1 MQDGLKEQDCINVM
15 NICILLAAGTSS
27 RFGSSKQLFILS
39 CGKTI
44 LETCIETLVQVVD
57 KVIVV
62 TNEVFLN
69 KNRKVI
75 IVTNSINCRLKS
87 IEAGLHYIDTHYS
100 LSTRR
105 VVIHDVARPFIT
117 TEQVSKI
124 LHYKKVLVQYCLK
137 LTNGLIYKGAQC
149 VSRDDYME
157 LCTPLCINYKVCRLL
172 CKNGIPYEFISGLTQ
187 EQYQLIPSSYKYLRK
202 ITTIDDIYI

>member
-1 MQDGLKEQDCINVM
+1 M

-39 CGKTI
+39 SGKTI
-44 LETCIETLVQVVD
+44 LETCLETLVQVVD

-75 IVTNSINCRLKS
+75 VVTNSINCRLKS

-117 TEQVSKI
+117 SEQVSKI
-124 LHYKKVLVQYCLK
+124 LHSKKKLVQYCLK
-137 LTNGLIYKGAQC
+137 LTNGLIYKGTQC

-157 LCTPLCINYKVCRLL
+157 LCTPLCIEYKTCRLL
-172 CKNGIPYEFISGLTQ
+172 CKNKVPYEFISGLAQ
-187 EQYQLIPSSYKYLRK
+187 EEYQLIPSSYKYLRK

>member
-1 MQDGLKEQDCINVM
+1 M

-27 RFGSSKQLFILS
+27 RFGSSKQLFILPS
-39 CGKTI
+39 GKTV
-44 LETCIETLVQVVD
+44 LETCIETLVQVGELG

-62 TNEVFLN
+62 TNKVFPN

-75 IVTNSINCRLKS
+75 CVTNSINCRLKS

-117 TEQVSKI
+117 VDHI
-124 LHYKKVLVQYCLK
+124 LNLLQSKKVHVQYCLK
-137 LTNGLIYKGAQC
+137 LTNGLIYKGVQC
-149 VSRDDYME
+149 VNRDDYME
-157 LCTPLCINYKVCRLL
+157 LCTPLCIEYKTCRLL
-172 CKNGIPYEFISGLTQ
+172 CKNGVPYEFISGLTQ
-187 EQYQLIPSSYKYLRK
+187 EEYQLIPSSYKYLRK